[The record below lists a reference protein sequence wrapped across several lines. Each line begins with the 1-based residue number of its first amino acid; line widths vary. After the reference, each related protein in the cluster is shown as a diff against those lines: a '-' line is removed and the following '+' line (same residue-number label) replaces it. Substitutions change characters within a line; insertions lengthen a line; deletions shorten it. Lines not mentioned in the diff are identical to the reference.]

1 MFPIR
6 KDICSDSFV
15 IPLRTTNHTN
25 WLGKKSKKSN
35 ENIALNKLL
44 MKKSITNYARYQKTK
59 SKGNISFLL

>member
-15 IPLRTTNHTN
+15 ILLRTRNYTN

-35 ENIALNKLL
+35 ENMAHNKLL
-44 MKKSITNYARYQKTK
+44 MKKNITNYARCQKTK
-59 SKGNISFLL
+59 SKM